1 MVFISNY
8 HPSIKKYTAIV
19 FSNSIY
25 RVCTYRLKQ
34 NLSAHFKDI
43 DVGSIFKVASK
54 AYQLTHFS
62 YYINEIYKLSEAVEK
77 YLEKVRI
84 DK

>member
-1 MVFISNY
+1 MLVVY
-8 HPSIKKYTAIV
+8 
-19 FSNSIY
+19 
-25 RVCTYRLKQ
+25 L
-34 NLSAHFKDI
+34 KDI
-43 DVGSIFKVASK
+43 DVGSIFKVPSK

-62 YYINEIYKLSEAVEK
+62 YYMNEIYKLSEAVEK